1 MSTADGWENMAERW
15 DESEGDAGSNCHRAL
30 LHPALLRVLGP
41 LAGRQVLDVGC
52 GNGSLA
58 RQLGRLGAQVTGVDA
73 SAPII
78 VRAQQREAREK
89 LGIAYHV
96 ADGTRM
102 EPLGDGQFDFVV
114 SCMALQDI
122 PDAGGTVREAARVL
136 RPMGRF
142 VALFSHPCFDVPQPS
157 AWVVEHAP
165 YVTTRWRKVSRYRA
179 VFDVP
184 FTWKL
189 PAGEEVV
196 THSYHRP
203 LSWYFRTLREAEF
216 VVLGL
221 EEPAPTPEFT
231 EREAGDAWPDTPFLE
246 QVPLHCILDARKMNG
261 R

>member
-1 MSTADGWENMAERW
+1 MKAKETRVATGIGRCFILPSSGSWARWRDGECSMWAAVMALSPVNWRGWEPKSRAWMPRLRSSCERSSARRGRSLASPITWLMAHAWSRLVTASSTSW
-15 DESEGDAGSNCHRAL
+15 SLAWRFRTSL
-30 LHPALLRVLGP
+30 T
-41 LAGRQVLDVGC
+41 LAGR
-52 GNGSLA
+52 
-58 RQLGRLGAQVTGVDA
+58 
-73 SAPII
+73 
-78 VRAQQREAREK
+78 
-89 LGIAYHV
+89 
-96 ADGTRM
+96 
-102 EPLGDGQFDFVV
+102 
-114 SCMALQDI
+114 
-122 PDAGGTVREAARVL
+122 VREAARAL

-142 VALFSHPCFDVPQPS
+142 VALFSHPCFDVPQAS

-189 PAGEEVV
+189 PSGEEVV

-203 LSWYFRTLREAEF
+203 LSWYFRTLREAGF

-221 EEPAPTPEFT
+221 EEPTPTPEFT
-231 EREAGDAWPDTPFLE
+231 AGEASDAWPDTPLLE